1 MIDGFNE
8 LGTAP
13 ISTDAPSGASVRYEP
28 EFEQLN
34 EEIAK
39 QESLSAESTNWST
52 VVDLSRTILQEKS
65 KDLLVASYLSRG
77 LLENHGYEGLSVG
90 LGVIKDMVDSHWDH
104 LFPPAKRLRARSTAI
119 EWLAEKA
126 GAAVVAKPPNG
137 DDAESVLRAA
147 SLLKEVDGLLFDK
160 MGDSAPSLAAL
171 NKPLKDYKR
180 AAEHAVK
187 EAENKAAQKEAAPT
201 SAPANDSPTQ
211 AETPQVVAAS
221 SPSVSEALQQDSSRQ
236 RSVSNSSSSAV
247 ALAGEIASEA
257 DARKVLKQIQD
268 ASRSLTSFWMATKL
282 VDSRIYRINRMA
294 AWLNIQK
301 APMVNVGSE
310 DVTPI
315 QAPAAD
321 KRKSLEEMFAQAQF
335 AEVIPQIEQLLV
347 KSPYWFNG
355 HRMVSLAL
363 GSLGSTYS
371 DAKNAVNSEVAH
383 FLNRV
388 PEVIKLRFAD
398 GTAFVDDQSMMWL
411 QTEVQSSGGGSS
423 STDSGSSESGLWLT
437 GMTDAQ
443 SAAASGKVEK
453 GMHILEVGI
462 ASSAGVREQMYW
474 RLALSEFL
482 IQIGKL
488 NVAIPQLEMMARNAI
503 QYQLKEFEPKLAAA
517 IQKHLYAS
525 YEKLLDANKKDKDP
539 EVQNKLNLA
548 FANLCELDPLSAM
561 SIKGD

>member
-8 LGTAP
+8 LGTVP
-13 ISTDAPSGASVRYEP
+13 ISADAPGGASARYGP

-39 QESLSAESTNWST
+39 QESLSTESINWST
-52 VVDLSRTILQEKS
+52 VVDLSKTILQKKS

-77 LLENHGYEGLSVG
+77 LLENHGYEGLSIG
-90 LGVIKDMVDSHWDH
+90 LGIIKDLVDTHWDH

-126 GAAVVAKPPNG
+126 GEAIVAKPPNG
-137 DDAESVLRAA
+137 NDSESVLRVA
-147 SLLKEVDGLLFDK
+147 SLLREVDGLLFDK

-171 NKPLKDYKR
+171 NKPLKEYKR
-180 AAEHAVK
+180 AAEHVLK
-187 EAENKAAQKEAAPT
+187 EAEKKAAQKEAAPAPSSEQPASAESPQT
-201 SAPANDSPTQ
+201 ATSSPTVSPAESVAPQQSASRQRSAP
-211 AETPQVVAAS
+211 S
-221 SPSVSEALQQDSSRQ
+221 SPSVEA
-236 RSVSNSSSSAV
+236 VI
-247 ALAGEIASEA
+247 GEVASEA

-268 ASRSLTSFWMATKL
+268 ASRSLTGFWMTTKL
-282 VDSRIYRINRMA
+282 VDARIYRINRMA

-301 APMVNVGSE
+301 APMANTGSE

-315 QAPAAD
+315 QAPLAD
-321 KRKSLEEMFAQAQF
+321 KRKSLETMFVQGQF
-335 AEVIPQIEQLLV
+335 AEVIPAIEQVLA

-363 GSLGSTYS
+363 GSLGASHA
-371 DAKNAVNSEVAH
+371 DAKNALNSEVAY
-383 FLNRV
+383 FLSRV
-388 PEVIKLRFAD
+388 PDVINLKFAD
-398 GTAFVDDQSMMWL
+398 GTPFVDDQTMMWL
-411 QTEVQSSGGGSS
+411 KTEVQSASGGGSS
-423 STDSGSSESGLWLT
+423 TESGAQTSGAWVA

-443 SAAASGKVEK
+443 SAAAGGTVEK
-453 GMHILEVGI
+453 GIHILEAGI
-462 ASSAGVREQMYW
+462 ASSASMREKMYW
-474 RLALSEFL
+474 RLALAEFL

-488 NVAIPQLEMMARNAI
+488 NVAIPQLEMMARNAT
-503 QYQLKEFEPKLAAA
+503 QYQLNEFEPKLAAA
-517 IQKHLYAS
+517 IQKHLYES
-525 YEKLLDANKKDKDP
+525 YEKSLDANKKDKDP